1 MRLVVGISG
10 ATGVIYGIRLLQVL
24 SELKDIETHLIISE
38 SGELCIKYETD
49 WKIKDVK
56 ALANF
61 SYGINSI
68 EASIGSGSFKK
79 DGMVVIPC
87 SMKTLSALANSY
99 DENLMIRC
107 GDVTL
112 KQRSTLVLVVRETP
126 LHLGHLRNMT
136 KAAEIGA
143 VILPP
148 IPAFY
153 GKPKRIEDL
162 IDHTVG
168 RVLDMFKID
177 HNLYQEWQGLK

>member
-10 ATGVIYGIRLLQVL
+10 ATGVIYGIRLLQLL
-24 SELKDIETHLIISE
+24 SEIKGIETHLIISE

-49 WKIKDVK
+49 WKIENVK
-56 ALANF
+56 AMADF
-61 SYGINSI
+61 SYNIHSI

-99 DENLMIRC
+99 NENLMIRC

-112 KQRSTLVLVVRETP
+112 KQRGILVLVVRETP
-126 LHLGHLRNMT
+126 LHIGHLRNMIRL
-136 KAAEIGA
+136 AEMGSI
-143 VILPP
+143 ILPP
-148 IPAFY
+148 VPAFY

-177 HNLYQEWQGLK
+177 HHLYQEWQGLK